1 MLHCVANDHEIVAL
15 ANLKPISNIGKDEL
29 DSFLYQ
35 TVGHDAIEYYA
46 GCMNLPLYRREIVGK
61 SIVQE
66 IDYRET
72 VNDETEDLYELL
84 KTVKESH
91 PDIKAIS
98 VGAILSNYQRVRV
111 ENVCNR
117 LGLISLAYLW
127 RRNQKELLAEMIDSG
142 LTAILIKVAAI
153 GLEPSHLGKSIKEL
167 YPYLCTLNEKYDV
180 HICGEGGEYETL
192 TLDCPLFV
200 KRIIIEETEIVTHS
214 DDAFATVAY
223 LRPKKLILKEKP
235 ANEIMLNPKLP
246 LPNWKE
252 NLKET
257 FELIT
262 NEGEKL
268 TTQANIYTA
277 HTNSSSYYCN
287 ISGTTAYSNKNHKMN
302 LLFDNIEE
310 ETQAC
315 MLNIQTQLHNFGF
328 GWSDVVNMNVF
339 IKDMNEFVRMNSV
352 YKRFFDINPPPRA
365 CVGCNLQSPV
375 RIQIDLMAI
384 TSSPLK
390 PRETMHVQSMSYW
403 APANIGPY
411 SQATITKNHA
421 YIAGQIGL
429 IPSSLE
435 LPHTIEDQT
444 LLSLKN
450 LENVTSVLGLEV
462 KRLTSLCICY
472 IDDVKSFNFVKKAWK
487 IFFNYDD
494 NLVSKKDF
502 THPPTLF
509 VVVPS
514 LPRGSKVE
522 WQVLVHDDK
531 IDNEMILKK
540 PSIFEDNKKTEFINT
555 TTSVWFMCPIFSSV
569 ILIKLLKDVTLS
581 ILIDNISTSLNN
593 LFEHFLK
600 SQANITSDIMIFWNN
615 ISSIRIFYSENIEI
629 KLLDLKKAIS
639 ENSALGICVK

>member
-1 MLHCVANDHEIVAL
+1 
-15 ANLKPISNIGKDEL
+15 
-29 DSFLYQ
+29 
-35 TVGHDAIEYYA
+35 
-46 GCMNLPLYRREIVGK
+46 
-61 SIVQE
+61 
-66 IDYRET
+66 
-72 VNDETEDLYELL
+72 
-84 KTVKESH
+84 
-91 PDIKAIS
+91 
-98 VGAILSNYQRVRV
+98 
-111 ENVCNR
+111 
-117 LGLISLAYLW
+117 
-127 RRNQKELLAEMIDSG
+127 
-142 LTAILIKVAAI
+142 
-153 GLEPSHLGKSIKEL
+153 
-167 YPYLCTLNEKYDV
+167 
-180 HICGEGGEYETL
+180 
-192 TLDCPLFV
+192 
-200 KRIIIEETEIVTHS
+200 
-214 DDAFATVAY
+214 
-223 LRPKKLILKEKP
+223 
-235 ANEIMLNPKLP
+235 
-246 LPNWKE
+246 
-252 NLKET
+252 
-257 FELIT
+257 
-262 NEGEKL
+262 
-268 TTQANIYTA
+268 
-277 HTNSSSYYCN
+277 
-287 ISGTTAYSNKNHKMN
+287 MN

-540 PSIFEDNKKTEFINT
+540 PSIFED
-555 TTSVWFMCPIFSSV
+555 
-569 ILIKLLKDVTLS
+569 VTLS

-639 ENSALGICVK
+639 ENSALGICVKGEFD